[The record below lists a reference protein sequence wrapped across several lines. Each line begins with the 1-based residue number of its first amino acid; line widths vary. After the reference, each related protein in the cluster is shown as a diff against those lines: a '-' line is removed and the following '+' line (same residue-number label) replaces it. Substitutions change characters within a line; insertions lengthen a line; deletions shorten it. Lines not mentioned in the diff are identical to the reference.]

1 MSDTIVSMDDLLFYV
16 LDLLIFVMMLR
27 WMKNSRKVVIPTKQ
41 GMQWL
46 VPVLFAV
53 VAVIGFIRYNGLFQ
67 YVQTAAL
74 GIFAAMYFFLK
85 SGLCDE
91 GIVMNGALT
100 TWENAGTVTLS
111 HKDSCIQFHLKRRDA
126 ALYFAP
132 EQMDEVREFL
142 ASRSVKAAQER

>member
-1 MSDTIVSMDDLLFYV
+1 MAIDDILFYV
-16 LDLLIFVMMLR
+16 LDVVIFVMLIQ
-27 WMKNSRKVVIPTKQ
+27 WTVNSRKVKVATKV
-41 GMQWL
+41 GARWL